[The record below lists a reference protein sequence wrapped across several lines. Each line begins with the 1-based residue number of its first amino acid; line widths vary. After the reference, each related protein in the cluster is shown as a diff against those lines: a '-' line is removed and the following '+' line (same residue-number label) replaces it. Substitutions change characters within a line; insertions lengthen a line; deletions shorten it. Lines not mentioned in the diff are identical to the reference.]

1 MVRPVASP
9 PCPAPRPSQSK
20 YLWRRNANWKSP
32 GVIGNRTVIPSKAA
46 WLAIGLSCGAKR
58 GIWVLACASSNLCG
72 RQKPDPSPRLKVTSS
87 ADIIVNLT
95 EIEARVLG
103 SLIEKDITTPD
114 YYPLSL
120 NALVNACNQKNNRDP
135 VMNLDEETV
144 RQALGTLQE
153 KRVAGPASGADS
165 RVTKFEHRLQEV
177 FNFDRREIAVVC
189 VLLLRGPQ
197 TPGELRSRTDRM
209 YHFEG
214 LDDVVSTLDRLAQRE
229 PPLARVLPR
238 QPGTKESRYT
248 HLFSGEP
255 AMPEGSDVARAPSPA
270 HASANSTADRL
281 TILEEEVSRLRSE
294 LSEVQQQ
301 LATFRKQFE

>member
-1 MVRPVASP
+1 M
-9 PCPAPRPSQSK
+9 
-20 YLWRRNANWKSP
+20 
-32 GVIGNRTVIPSKAA
+32 
-46 WLAIGLSCGAKR
+46 
-58 GIWVLACASSNLCG
+58 
-72 RQKPDPSPRLKVTSS
+72 
-87 ADIIVNLT
+87 VNLT
-95 EIEARVLG
+95 GIETRVLG

-120 NALVNACNQKNNRDP
+120 NALVNACNQKNNREP
-135 VMNLDEETV
+135 VMNLDEESV
-144 RQALGTLQE
+144 RQALDTLQE
-153 KRVAGPASGADS
+153 KRLAGPASGADS

-177 FNFDRREIAVVC
+177 FNFDRREIAIIC

-197 TPGELRSRTDRM
+197 TPGELRSRSERL
-209 YHFEG
+209 YHFEA
-214 LDDVVSTLDRLAQRE
+214 LDDIVSTLDRLNQRE

-255 AMPEGSDVARAPSPA
+255 EGYEVARAPSPA
-270 HASANSTADRL
+270 YASAATPPASDRL
-281 TILEEEVSRLRSE
+281 GQLEQEVARLRQE

>member
-1 MVRPVASP
+1 M
-9 PCPAPRPSQSK
+9 
-20 YLWRRNANWKSP
+20 
-32 GVIGNRTVIPSKAA
+32 I
-46 WLAIGLSCGAKR
+46 
-58 GIWVLACASSNLCG
+58 
-72 RQKPDPSPRLKVTSS
+72 
-87 ADIIVNLT
+87 LT
-95 EIEARVLG
+95 EIETRVLG
-103 SLIEKDITTPD
+103 ALIEKDITTPD
-114 YYPLSL
+114 YDPLSL

-135 VMNLDEETV
+135 VMTLDESAV
-144 RQALGTLQE
+144 RDALASLQE
-153 KRVAGPASGADS
+153 KRMAGPATGADS

-209 YHFEG
+209 YHFAE

-255 AMPEGSDVARAPSPA
+255 PVSDVEVEDASPAPSRATAATSPI
-270 HASANSTADRL
+270 ADRV
-281 TILEEEVSRLRSE
+281 TQLEAEVARLRDD
-294 LSEVQQQ
+294 LSEVQQH